1 MGQILR
7 MYDASTPKLYQLYNY
22 MVEYVDGSLP
32 HKLMLD
38 YYLTDPAT
46 ADSDSAKAG
55 SWILLAR
62 V

>member
-1 MGQILR
+1 
-7 MYDASTPKLYQLYNY
+7 
-22 MVEYVDGSLP
+22 MVEYIDGSFP